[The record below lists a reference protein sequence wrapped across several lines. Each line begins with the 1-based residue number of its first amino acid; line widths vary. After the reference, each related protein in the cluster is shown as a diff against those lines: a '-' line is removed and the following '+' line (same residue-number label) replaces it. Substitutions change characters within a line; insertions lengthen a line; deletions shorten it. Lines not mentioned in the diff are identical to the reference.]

1 MSAPAVSVL
10 MTAFN
15 RERYVAEAIES
26 VLGQTLEDFELVV
39 VDDASHDR
47 TVDIARKYEA
57 DPRVR
62 VVVNERNLGDYP
74 NRNRAAALARGEF
87 IKFHDSDDVMY
98 PHCLAA
104 MVEPLRAEPGAA
116 LALSSGWH
124 WPGGPCPML
133 LTPRL
138 AYQREFLGQGLFMCG
153 PAGAL
158 IRTDV
163 FRSLGGFPER
173 GAASD
178 YVFWLKACASVGVLL
193 VPADLFWYRIHPGQE
208 IQNPVAARE
217 YALVPGEAWR
227 ALGAPSCPLSSAER
241 EQARKNLV
249 YTVAKQTLQRWK
261 DTPEYAQLR
270 DEQALEV
277 QREIAREHEDLAI
290 QAAGVTR
297 KLLAQS
303 HHVLRPWQM
312 LPAERRAARDLGE
325 GIRRPQQA
333 CPCGGL
339 GARPHEHHRRLRGE
353 AEEPAVPKGH
363 AGLQH
368 RLDVRHGPGDFAGHE
383 CFAAPRTFVVEED
396 AVARSQPV
404 ALAVIHRR
412 PIREHFGHAV
422 GTARP
427 ERRRFC
433 LRHLLNFAEHF
444 AARCLVKL

>member
-26 VLGQTLEDFELVV
+26 VLGQTFEDFELVV

-249 YTVAKQTLQRWK
+249 YTVAKQTLHDVRAGRW
-261 DTPEYAQLR
+261 A
-270 DEQALEV
+270 V
-277 QREIAREHEDLAI
+277 AR
-290 QAAGVTR
+290 
-297 KLLAQS
+297 
-303 HHVLRPWQM
+303 
-312 LPAERRAARDLGE
+312 
-325 GIRRPQQA
+325 
-333 CPCGGL
+333 
-339 GARPHEHHRRLRGE
+339 RRLR
-353 AEEPAVPKGH
+353 H
-363 AGLQH
+363 AGIS
-368 RLDVRHGPGDFAGHE
+368 
-383 CFAAPRTFVVEED
+383 
-396 AVARSQPV
+396 ARDW
-404 ALAVIHRR
+404 LRY
-412 PIREHFGHAV
+412 
-422 GTARP
+422 ARP
-427 ERRRFC
+427 ARRSASAGTPIDRYGEYMTSPWSSST
-433 LRHLLNFAEHF
+433 LSSRQAGEG
-444 AARCLVKL
+444 RP